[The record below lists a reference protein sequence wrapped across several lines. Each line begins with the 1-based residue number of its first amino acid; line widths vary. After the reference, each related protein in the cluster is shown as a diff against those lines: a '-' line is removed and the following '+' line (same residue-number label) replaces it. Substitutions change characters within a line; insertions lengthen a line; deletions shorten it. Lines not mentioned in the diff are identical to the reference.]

1 MPAHDPMVELHKLQ
15 TETMRQLADI
25 ADDIRAGRIP
35 AEEGGQRAR
44 TLVAASE
51 ARRSA
56 LFAADAAAADRR
68 THRAWLM
75 ALAVVGAGAVALL
88 GRVLLG

>member
-25 ADDIRAGRIP
+25 ADDIRAGRLA
-35 AEEGGQRAR
+35 AEEGKQRASAV
-44 TLVAASE
+44 VAAND

-56 LFAADAAAADRR
+56 LFVESMAAANRR
-68 THRAWLM
+68 TRRAWAM
-75 ALAVVGAGAVALL
+75 ALLVVLAAAVAVL